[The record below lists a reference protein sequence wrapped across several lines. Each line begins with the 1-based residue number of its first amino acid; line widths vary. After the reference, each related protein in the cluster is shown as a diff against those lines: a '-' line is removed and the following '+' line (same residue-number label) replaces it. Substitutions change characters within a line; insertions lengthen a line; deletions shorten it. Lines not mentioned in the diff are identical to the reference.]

1 MLLHPI
7 DFWITVFTFS
17 FVSRYFKIYSVTN
30 LLFSSMLFSLH
41 MFVLFLQFFAEISSL
56 IQCGQKWCLLWFQF
70 LKNYWDL
77 FCGLTCALSWR
88 MFNVHLK
95 RLCVLL
101 ILGGM
106 IYICYLIWYNMWFM
120 ASVSLLIFC
129 LDDLSIDESGVLKST
144 TITALL

>member
-7 DFWITVFTFS
+7 DFWITVLTFS

-41 MFVLFLQFFAEISSL
+41 IFVLFLQFFAEISSL
-56 IQCGQKWCLLWFQF
+56 IWRGQKWYLLWFQF

-88 MFNVHLK
+88 MFNVTWKDYVFCWFWVEWSTFVISFYIICDLWP
-95 RLCVLL
+95 VFPYWYSVW
-101 ILGGM
+101 M
-106 IYICYLIWYNMWFM
+106 ICPLMK
-120 ASVSLLIFC
+120 VGC
-129 LDDLSIDESGVLKST
+129 
-144 TITALL
+144 